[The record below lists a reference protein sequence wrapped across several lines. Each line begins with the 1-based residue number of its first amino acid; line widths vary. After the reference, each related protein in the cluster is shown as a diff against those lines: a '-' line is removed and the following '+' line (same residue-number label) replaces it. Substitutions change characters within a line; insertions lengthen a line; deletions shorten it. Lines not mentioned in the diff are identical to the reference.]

1 MKDWGEDLKL
11 TPPKAA
17 EFARWCKTSEGDR
30 MPKTQTQLARNLEV
44 HVSTLSNWKKHP
56 RWGQLLESV
65 TPMDVADMDDGLQDV
80 AAKVRMQALAGDM
93 KAADL
98 HLKYEAA
105 EREAAHRRELETANQ
120 FFPEDMSLSEIKK
133 HLLSLLEMVE
143 QLQAT
148 EKEQEHEPSPT
159 GT

>member
-1 MKDWGEDLKL
+1 
-11 TPPKAA
+11 
-17 EFARWCKTSEGDR
+17 

-56 RWGQLLESV
+56 RWDQLLESV
-65 TPMDVADMDDGLQDV
+65 LPLDV